1 MQTKSMKR
9 LFSLFAAV
17 ALFGSV
23 ASAQEDPAQE
33 PAVKAVAKAMP
44 AVVNINTES
53 VVRRQVRDPLDA
65 FYENYYGGQMR
76 PPRVIKQK
84 VQSLGSGFLVE
95 SSGYIVTNAH
105 VVDRA
110 DEAKISITTADG
122 KTYSAKY
129 IAGDEEHDL
138 AFLKIE
144 GKEPFPFLALDKPSP
159 NLLGQTCLV
168 LGNPMGYGSSVAR
181 GILSAKGR
189 TVKVGETE
197 YQNLLQTDAAINPG
211 NSGGPIVDLGGR
223 LMGVSSVKMSFT
235 PQGVP
240 TQGLGFAIPV
250 SAVQSKVD
258 EFKRIAKGEK
268 PAEKPSLARK
278 YFGLVL
284 QDLTE
289 KLAANFGYRQGT
301 GAVVSEVEANSPA
314 AKAGLEPGM
323 LITSIGRYD
332 VKSTKDVEKLFEQI
346 DSANRVDFGL
356 VWWQG
361 KGRSPRLAGDTFQL
375 VAR

>member
-1 MQTKSMKR
+1 MPTKTMKR
-9 LFSLFAAV
+9 LLGIFASLALLTSAV
-17 ALFGSV
+17 V
-23 ASAQEDPAQE
+23 AQDDPAQE

-53 VVRRQVRDPLDA
+53 IIRRQVRDPLDT
-65 FYENYYGGQMR
+65 FFENYYGGGQMR

-84 VQSLGSGFLVE
+84 VQGLGSGFFVD
-95 SSGYIVTNAH
+95 STGYIVTNHH

-110 DEAKISITTADG
+110 ADAKISVTTVDG

-129 IAGDEEHDL
+129 VAGDEDHDL
-138 AFLKIE
+138 AFLKVE
-144 GKEPFPFLALDKPSP
+144 SKEPFPFLALDKPSQ

-189 TVKVGETE
+189 TVKVGDAE

-250 SAVQSKVD
+250 SAVQAKVD

-268 PAEKPSLARK
+268 LPEKPSLARK
-278 YFGLVL
+278 YFGLIL
-284 QDLTE
+284 QDLNE
-289 KLAANFGYRQGT
+289 KLAANFNYRTGT
-301 GAVVSEVEANSPA
+301 GALISEVEANSPA
-314 AKAGLEPGM
+314 AKAGFEPGM

-332 VKSTKDVEKLFEQI
+332 VKNTRDVEKLFEQI
-346 DSANRVDFGL
+346 DSSNRVDFGV

-361 KGRSPRLAGDTFQL
+361 RGRARLAGDTFQL